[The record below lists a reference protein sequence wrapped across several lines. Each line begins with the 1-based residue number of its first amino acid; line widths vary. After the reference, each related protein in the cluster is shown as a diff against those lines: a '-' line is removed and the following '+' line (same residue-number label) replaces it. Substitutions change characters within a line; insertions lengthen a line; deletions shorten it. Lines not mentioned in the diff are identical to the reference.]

1 MCAIEGAPYLIR
13 CAVSGTKLRRNWYES
28 APYLVQSARAHTPH
42 TPMPLAR
49 YWRAPPMA
57 QQIGQRD
64 DR

>member
-42 TPMPLAR
+42 TPHAIGALLAR
-49 YWRAPPMA
+49 AA
-57 QQIGQRD
+57 NGAA
-64 DR
+64 DRTAR